1 MNNKILIIIMLIFI
15 FSCKKQKSEIESI
28 LTNDSI
34 SMWDRTEYEMD
45 TLEDGSLKERIYI
58 RSVSFQTNGSCNFF
72 RRMRDGSQRYIV
84 IRGPEPDFYGVCNR
98 YELLNDSTIK
108 MFCKYS
114 FSIKII
120 SRDTLHLLD
129 SLGNK
134 VHDLY
139 RVPPPWNIY
148 KESIE
153 ERNREVRSGKYKESY
168 FIY

>member
-1 MNNKILIIIMLIFI
+1 M
-15 FSCKKQKSEIESI
+15 CKKQKSEIESI

-58 RSVSFQTNGSCNFF
+58 RSVSFQTNGYANLYVKTRFHNE
-72 RRMRDGSQRYIV
+72 RHIV
-84 IRGPEPDFYGVCNR
+84 TLGPEPDFYGACNR

-108 MFCKYS
+108 MFCYEK
-114 FSIKII
+114 FTIKII
-120 SRDTLHLLD
+120 SRDTLQLLD

-139 RVPPPWNIY
+139 RVPPPWNID
-148 KESIE
+148 KFWIE
-153 ERNREVRSGKYKESY
+153 RRNKEVRSGKYKENY
-168 FIY
+168 LIY